1 LRSQANLVASVG
13 ADWSAGPRE
22 TARIILSRIAAEEEA
37 RTTREVSA
45 FVLKLDDHLLAEAKA
60 SFSARVH
67 AADGRLTLNC
77 PKDEAAPL
85 ADWLIAQGATH
96 VCVAAQDYV
105 FSADNPLY
113 QKLIAR
119 LSC

>member
-1 LRSQANLVASVG
+1 MLFRSN
-13 ADWSAGPRE
+13 
-22 TARIILSRIAAEEEA
+22 
-37 RTTREVSA
+37 
-45 FVLKLDDHLLAEAKA
+45 AKA
-60 SFSARVH
+60 AFSARARFH

-119 LSC
+119 LSR